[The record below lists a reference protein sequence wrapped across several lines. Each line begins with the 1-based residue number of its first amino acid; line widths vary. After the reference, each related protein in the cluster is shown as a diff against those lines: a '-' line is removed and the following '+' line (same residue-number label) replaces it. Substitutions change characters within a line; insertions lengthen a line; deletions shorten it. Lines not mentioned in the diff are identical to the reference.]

1 MHACRYVCLYVYVC
15 TCACTYVCLSMYLS
29 MEGIHIFHCDPFV
42 KSPVTREIGLFTGE
56 IEIFIELFK
65 EK

>member
-1 MHACRYVCLYVYVC
+1 
-15 TCACTYVCLSMYLS
+15 

>member
-1 MHACRYVCLYVYVC
+1 MPVCIVYIC

-29 MEGIHIFHCDPFV
+29 MEGIDIFHCDPFV